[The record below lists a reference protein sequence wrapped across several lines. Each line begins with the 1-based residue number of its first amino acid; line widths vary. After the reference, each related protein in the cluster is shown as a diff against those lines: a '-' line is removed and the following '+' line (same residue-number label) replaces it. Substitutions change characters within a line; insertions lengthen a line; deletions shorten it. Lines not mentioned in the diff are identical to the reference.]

1 MNEEKPIQQFPDWKD
16 ILLSMD
22 SSQINHLGT
31 ILGVHNSLDNTQIET
46 LEKILH
52 WLKVINEAGT
62 MTDIRLSHMRYG
74 KKGDDSYSI
83 KLLISEISEIL
94 EKGEYKDNQKDYLN
108 GLYKW
113 YSDNHKNLIKSYN

>member
-16 ILLSMD
+16 ILLSN

-31 ILGVHNSLDNTQIET
+31 ILGAHHSLDNTQTET

-62 MTDIRLSHMRYG
+62 MTGIRLSHMRYG

-83 KLLISEISEIL
+83 KLLISEINEIL
-94 EKGEYKDNQKDYLN
+94 KKGEYQENQKDYLN

-113 YSDNHKNLIKSYN
+113 YSDNKQNLIKSYN

>member
-1 MNEEKPIQQFPDWKD
+1 MNEEKFKFEDWKD

-22 SSQINHLGT
+22 SAQINHLGT
-31 ILGVHNSLDNTQIET
+31 ILSVHNSLDNTQIET

-52 WLKVINEAGT
+52 WLKVINESGT

-83 KLLISEISEIL
+83 KLLISEINEIL
-94 EKGEYKDNQKDYLN
+94 EKGKYEENQKDYLN

-113 YSDNHKNLIKSYN
+113 YLDNNKNLNKAYD